1 MNVLHAQTC
10 RCITNTSHSR
20 KRKIIFKSAFKRGYV
35 SSLEGM
41 SVCDNPKHIVNQ
53 GKFPPQKRNPSSD
66 LVFWDR
72 PSCGLLWS
80 RSIPNSISKA
90 NHHKFNTKRKRE
102 NPLFKTSPEIDL
114 SKYQKRL
121 WRVPKLFQWQYHHVS
136 TFQGLLDFQ
145 SKSKLTF
152 KKRTI
157 FESVPK
163 AVGFLSLVR
172 IWDGTETIMSTKT
185 GKAVLQPQHLP
196 PLYLPISLVLQSSY
210 LLLFLLSP
218 CLYNRFLV
226 HMY

>member
-1 MNVLHAQTC
+1 M
-10 RCITNTSHSR
+10 
-20 KRKIIFKSAFKRGYV
+20 
-35 SSLEGM
+35 
-41 SVCDNPKHIVNQ
+41 
-53 GKFPPQKRNPSSD
+53 
-66 LVFWDR
+66 LV
-72 PSCGLLWS
+72 P
-80 RSIPNSISKA
+80 
-90 NHHKFNTKRKRE
+90 
-102 NPLFKTSPEIDL
+102 
-114 SKYQKRL
+114 
-121 WRVPKLFQWQYHHVS
+121 WRVCLYVIIPSTSSIKGSFHHRNVTLHLISFFGIVHPVVFYGAGVSPTVFPKQITTNSTQKEKEKTHCLRLPLKLICQSTRSGFEGFQSWFQWQYHHVS

-172 IWDGTETIMSTKT
+172 VWNGTEPIMSTRT
-185 GKAVLQPQHLP
+185 GKAMLQPQHPP
-196 PLYLPISLVLQSSY
+196 PLYLPISLLLQSSY